1 MKLFQSQRALRWPVS
16 LAVVL
21 IFTAAGHAEDEP
33 AGDENERPSFSIV
46 NAHLLDEEDGYPVPG
61 DSIFFTGETLHLSF
75 NIAGYTVG
83 EEDYQVRLSYRLDF
97 DGPSG
102 VRFALPQGGEII
114 EEVFPQD
121 EKWLPIVRASP
132 KVPPHAE
139 SGTYKVTIT
148 VFDRLAADRKIVKEV
163 PIFVKG
169 ENIEVSKT
177 LLIRNLSFSRT
188 EEGEPLPEP
197 LYRPGD
203 RVWARFYITGFEVGE
218 DNSFA
223 VESSLEVL
231 SAKDEVMFAFESGG
245 EKGSPFYPRRWLP
258 AKFRLDLDLDLLPG
272 EYTVLV
278 SVHDKLG
285 ENTYQQRHRFRVR

>member
-1 MKLFQSQRALRWPVS
+1 MKLFQSQQARQWPVS
-16 LAVVL
+16 LAAVL
-21 IFTAAGHAEDEP
+21 IFAAAAPAGDEP
-33 AGDENERPSFSIV
+33 AGDENEKRSFSIV

-132 KVPPHAE
+132 KLPPHAE
-139 SGTYKVTIT
+139 SGTYKVTLT

-177 LLIRNLSFSRT
+177 LLIRSLSFART
-188 EEGEPLPEP
+188 EEGEPLPQP
-197 LYRPGD
+197 LYSPGD
-203 RVWARFYITGFEVGE
+203 RVWARFYITGFEVGA

-258 AKFRLDLDLDLLPG
+258 AKFRLDLDPDLLPG